1 MKAALILAG
10 LLLLAGLHPAAAAYS
25 VELNGIVNL
34 FSHKMALLV
43 LGRGEDNKPA
53 SFTLSEGESQFGI
66 KLLAVDVAGQRV
78 QIERHGKIS
87 YLRLSGAPNIT
98 ADPAVETAVKPISQP
113 VPGELSVEAYLASEE
128 VRRVQAGNPIYK
140 FTSAESSR
148 KKNDANR
155 SDDSNPG
162 NGSKN
167 SSSSAATTG
176 AGDFTKEL
184 WYQDSLIM
192 EQQRAATVADV
203 LAGRKSPLP
212 RTPLTP
218 PGTPGQLLDRE
229 TIYSDHIPGF
239 RVYGFVD

>member
-10 LLLLAGLHPAAAAYS
+10 SLLLAGLHPAAAAYS

-43 LGRGEDNKPA
+43 LGRGEDNKPT

-78 QIERHGKIS
+78 QIERHGEKS
-87 YLRLSGAPNIT
+87 YLRLYGAPNIT
-98 ADPAVETAVKPISQP
+98 ADTAVETAVKPNNQP
-113 VPGELSVEAYLASEE
+113 VPGELSVDSYLASEE
-128 VRRVQAGNPIYK
+128 VRRIQAGNPIYK
-140 FTSAESSR
+140 ITSAGNSR
-148 KKNDANR
+148 NKSDAKS

-167 SSSSAATTG
+167 SSSSAAAIG

-184 WYQDSLIM
+184 WYQDSLAI
-192 EQQRAATVADV
+192 EQQRAASVAKILSGE
-203 LAGRKSPLP
+203 LAPLP

>member
-10 LLLLAGLHPAAAAYS
+10 SLLLAGLHPAAAAYS
-25 VELNGIVNL
+25 VELNGIVSL
-34 FSHKMALLV
+34 FSHKTALMV
-43 LGRGEDNKPA
+43 LGRGEDNKPT

-113 VPGELSVEAYLASEE
+113 VPGELSVDSYLASEE
-128 VRRVQAGNPIYK
+128 VQRIQAGNPIYK
-140 FTSAESSR
+140 FISAESNR

-184 WYQDSLIM
+184 WYQDSLII
-192 EQQRAATVADV
+192 EQQRAATVAEV
-203 LAGRKSPLP
+203 LAGQRDPWP

-218 PGTPGQLLDRE
+218 TGTPSQLLDRE
-229 TIYSDHIPGF
+229 TVYSNHIPGF